1 MLTGIILV
9 ENKNQ
14 YKIFL
19 ALFGVKLKYNKN
31 KEGQNFIRT
40 K

>member
-31 KEGQNFIRT
+31 KGQNFIRT